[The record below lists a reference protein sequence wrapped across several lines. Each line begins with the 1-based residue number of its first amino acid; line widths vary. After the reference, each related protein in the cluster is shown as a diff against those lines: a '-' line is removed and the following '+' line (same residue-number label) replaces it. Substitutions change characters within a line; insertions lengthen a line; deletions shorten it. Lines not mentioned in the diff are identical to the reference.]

1 MSKESYVY
9 QKNCRPS
16 TLGSVTFAQNK
27 STFARPKNFKTLV
40 FIMPKDSTKQLYK
53 GNFWY
58 FLTTKIHFL
67 MAFLHL
73 ELLLSL
79 NLYLF
84 LKSQNTLSIKITSP
98 CINEHP
104 YTPLL
109 YSKTRVYRGI
119 HYFLIFALKHRLWIL
134 VRTAS
139 LRRF

>member
-9 QKNCRPS
+9 HRNCRPS

-40 FIMPKDSTKQLYK
+40 FIMPKYSTKQLYK

-73 ELLLSL
+73 ELLLSWLYILHSPPERRHAISLVLLCSKYVNKL
-79 NLYLF
+79 NR
-84 LKSQNTLSIKITSP
+84 KSILETKMMEKIL
-98 CINEHP
+98 INYKESQH
-104 YTPLL
+104 
-109 YSKTRVYRGI
+109 
-119 HYFLIFALKHRLWIL
+119 
-134 VRTAS
+134 
-139 LRRF
+139 